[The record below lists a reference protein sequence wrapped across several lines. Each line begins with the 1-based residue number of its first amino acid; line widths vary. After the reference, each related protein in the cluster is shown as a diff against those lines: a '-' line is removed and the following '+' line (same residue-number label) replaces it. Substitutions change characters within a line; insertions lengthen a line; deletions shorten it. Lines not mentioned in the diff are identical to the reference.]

1 MNDPGLLSSNT
12 QDVVPWAFSPRTC
25 SVGKARTHFSAA
37 PTSAWWVP
45 AFAGTT
51 ILTLALISALLYGLP
66 AQAAQPAVATA
77 APSDQQIIHVLDRLA
92 FGPTRDDVAHVR
104 SVGVDHYFAEQLDP
118 ASIPENPEL
127 IERLAA
133 LGTVKL
139 HPRPLFREYGPP
151 P

>member
-51 ILTLALISALLYGLP
+51 ILTLALISALLYGSP
-66 AQAAQPAVATA
+66 VQAAQPAVATA
-77 APSDQQIIHVLDRLA
+77 APSDRQIIHVLDRLA

-104 SVGVDHYFAEQLDP
+104 ATGIDQYIAEQLAP
-118 ASIPENPEL
+118 
-127 IERLAA
+127 AA
-133 LGTVKL
+133 LPRNPQLIHPPAPLHTPKL
-139 HPRPLFREYGPP
+139 NPL
-151 P
+151 